1 MDQAAGPIV
10 SVAAMAVVLITGCSS
25 GFGHAAALG
34 FAERGHQVVA
44 TMRNPDR
51 SLAPGAVAEGLDRVE
66 NVTVDRLDTVDDAS
80 RRGAVER
87 ALERFGRIDV
97 LVNNAGISA
106 LGATEE
112 IPDDVFR
119 FQFETNFFGPWELI
133 KLVLPSMRANG
144 TGRIVNVT
152 SIGAQMTSG
161 FYGAYCATK
170 HALDGL
176 SAGLDIE
183 LQQWGIRCVTVVP
196 GGFNTSMASNRVR
209 EAVPDDSIYVRAAPA
224 LQAYEDRMEVASTD
238 LTPVTEAIVA
248 AATDREPRFRYLVGS
263 GSAELLTKV
272 VDEREAVHAK
282 MRARDAV

>member
-1 MDQAAGPIV
+1 M
-10 SVAAMAVVLITGCSS
+10 
-25 GFGHAAALG
+25 G
-34 FAERGHQVVA
+34 FAERGDQVVA
-44 TMRNPDR
+44 TMRDPAR
-51 SLAPGAVAEGLDRVE
+51 SLAPEGTAAGLDQLP
-66 NVTVDRLDTVDDAS
+66 NVTVDRLDIVDTTSRCDAVD
-80 RRGAVER
+80 RI
-87 ALERFGRIDV
+87 LDRFGRIDV

-112 IPDDVFR
+112 MPAEIFR
-119 FQFETNFFGPWELI
+119 HQFETNFFGPWELI

-161 FYGAYCATK
+161 FYSAYCATK
-170 HALDGL
+170 HALDAL

-196 GGFNTSMASNRVR
+196 GGFNTAMATNRVR
-209 EAVPDDSIYVRAAPA
+209 EALRPDSAYTRAAA
-224 LQAYEDRMEVASTD
+224 AIAAYEERMDRASTD

-248 AATDREPRFRYLVGS
+248 AATEPEPRLRYLVG
-263 GSAELLTKV
+263 GGTAELLAGV
-272 VDEREAVHAK
+272 VAERERVHAV

>member
-1 MDQAAGPIV
+1 
-10 SVAAMAVVLITGCSS
+10 MAVVLITGCSS
-25 GFGHAAALG
+25 GFGRAAAEG
-34 FAERGHQVVA
+34 FAARGDQVVA
-44 TMRNPDR
+44 TMRSPEK
-51 SLAPGAVAEGLDRVE
+51 AAGLDA
-66 NVTVDRLDTVDDAS
+66 VDNIVVDQLDVADDAS

-87 ALERFGRIDV
+87 TLDRFGRIDV

-112 IPDDVFR
+112 IPDDMFR

-133 KLVLPSMRANG
+133 KLVLPSMREHD

-152 SIGAQMTSG
+152 SIGAVSTSG

-196 GGFNTSMASNRVR
+196 GGFNTSMAANRVR
-209 EAVPDDSIYVRAAPA
+209 EAVPDDSMYVRAAPA
-224 LQAYEDRMEVASTD
+224 MEAYEARMDAASTD
-238 LTPVTEAIVA
+238 LTPVTEAIIA
-248 AATDREPRFRYLVGS
+248 AATDAEPRMRYLVGE
-263 GSAELLTKV
+263 GSAALLHDLI
-272 VDEREAVHAK
+272 DERERVHAR

>member
-1 MDQAAGPIV
+1 
-10 SVAAMAVVLITGCSS
+10 MAVVLITGCSS
-25 GFGHAAALG
+25 GFGRAAAIG
-34 FAERGHQVVA
+34 FAERGDQVIA
-44 TMRNPDR
+44 TMRDPER
-51 SLAPGAVAEGLDRVE
+51 SLAPGATAEGLDRVA
-66 NVTVDRLDTVDDAS
+66 NVTIDRLDIVDEAS
-80 RRGAVER
+80 RGAAVER
-87 ALERFGRIDV
+87 ALDRFGRIDV

-112 IPDDVFR
+112 MPDEIFR
-119 FQFETNFFGPWELI
+119 HQFETNFFGPWQLI
-133 KLVLPSMRANG
+133 KQVLPSMRANE

-161 FYGAYCATK
+161 FYSAYCATK

-209 EAVPDDSIYVRAAPA
+209 DAVRPESTYVRAAA
-224 LQAYEDRMEVASTD
+224 AIEAYEDRMDRASTD
-238 LTPVTEAIVA
+238 LTPVTEAIIA
-248 AATDREPRFRYLVGS
+248 AATDPEPRLRYLVGS
-263 GSAELLTKV
+263 GTAELLTGV
-272 VDEREAVHAK
+272 VDERERVHAV